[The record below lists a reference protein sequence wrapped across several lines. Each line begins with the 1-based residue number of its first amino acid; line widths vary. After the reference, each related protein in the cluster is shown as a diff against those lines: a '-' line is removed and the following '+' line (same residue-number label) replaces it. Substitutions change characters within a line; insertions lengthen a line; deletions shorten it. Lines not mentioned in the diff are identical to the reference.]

1 MPAAPSFRVAA
12 LPMLFALMANA
23 AAQAFTLVVL
33 PPLGRS
39 LGFTDIQTGALLGLS
54 ALVLLVAA
62 PIGGTLSESFGRKP
76 VLLVALAAASAGPA
90 LSALVIGAR
99 LNGAITAMA
108 ALGLLFGIRFL
119 QSAFAAGLLPA
130 AQAFMADSTKAEQRA
145 EGMGLLGAACAF
157 AIGGTA
163 PVAAFAALS
172 ATVTAGFLAVWTM
185 LREPAPNRMNAM
197 EKTPLSLTR
206 LLPNLTVTF
215 LAITVYGIVQHVT
228 ARRLQDGFGLDVA
241 NSISR
246 AGVTLMGAAL
256 SMALVQTFAL
266 RWLRWPATRLM
277 LAGAGVALVVMT
289 VAATAQSFSRQ
300 FRAHFGSGPQQ
311 YRENIQLALR

>member
-1 MPAAPSFRVAA
+1 
-12 LPMLFALMANA
+12 
-23 AAQAFTLVVL
+23 
-33 PPLGRS
+33 
-39 LGFTDIQTGALLGLS
+39 
-54 ALVLLVAA
+54 
-62 PIGGTLSESFGRKP
+62 
-76 VLLVALAAASAGPA
+76 
-90 LSALVIGAR
+90 
-99 LNGAITAMA
+99 MA

-145 EGMGLLGAACAF
+145 EGMGLLGAAYGIGAVAGAACAF